1 MRVLIGEYEV
11 VEVESSRGR
20 AANEFVELPFN
31 LYRDSRQWVPWF
43 RADVRRVLDR
53 THPFFR
59 HSCGAFYLVRKGG
72 AAVGRIAALENRVYN
87 AQHGRKSAHFYL
99 YDVAD
104 DLGAASALFE
114 AARTWARN
122 RGLDCLLG
130 PMGFGGMTGG
140 GILIEGFAHRAAM
153 TMMAYNHPYYR
164 GLLES
169 LGFEKFLDLHSA
181 YLKTE
186 RFQLPDRVRDVARRV
201 LARGSFR
208 VLEFRSKRAL
218 KKIAFQIGRIFN
230 VAEAG
235 NLETYAYSDE
245 ELKLVIQDLVLVADP
260 SLIKV
265 LAYRDEIVG
274 FLLGFPDLSEAIQR
288 SQGKINPLS
297 LLRILREY
305 GKTDWLIVNGAGILP
320 RYQRLGGNAL
330 LYYEL
335 ERTAK
340 SKNFKH
346 VDMAQIAET
355 TGLMLNDIETL
366 GGQVYKTHRIYTTKL

>member
-1 MRVLIGEYEV
+1 
-11 VEVESSRGR
+11 
-20 AANEFVELPFN
+20 
-31 LYRDSRQWVPWF
+31 
-43 RADVRRVLDR
+43 
-53 THPFFR
+53 
-59 HSCGAFYLVRKGG
+59 
-72 AAVGRIAALENRVYN
+72 
-87 AQHGRKSAHFYL
+87 
-99 YDVAD
+99 
-104 DLGAASALFE
+104 
-114 AARTWARN
+114 
-122 RGLDCLLG
+122 
-130 PMGFGGMTGG
+130 
-140 GILIEGFAHRAAM
+140 
-153 TMMAYNHPYYR
+153 
-164 GLLES
+164 
-169 LGFEKFLDLHSA
+169 
-181 YLKTE
+181 
-186 RFQLPDRVRDVARRV
+186 
-201 LARGSFR
+201 
-208 VLEFRSKRAL
+208 FRSKRAL